1 MIEPITIKK
10 AGPIQGVIIV
20 LINML
25 PMMAIVALMPVVPAI
40 VENFKD
46 IPHITTWAPLV
57 LSAPGLCIA
66 LVSPYA
72 GVLVDKFGRRRLLI
86 ATMILYGI
94 GGLIPF
100 FVNSFPALMGG
111 RLLLGVGEAFVMTLA
126 NVLLGDYFS
135 VKARNW
141 WLVVQSV
148 AGSACGTLLLYTSG
162 QLAASGWQYPFLV
175 YSAALVFA
183 LLAWLF
189 IFEPFEKTTLV
200 KNADKVK
207 MPLSLI
213 TKLCITT
220 LVASTIWFVYT
231 LQFSLALDEMGFKDR
246 KELGKIFA
254 AASIA
259 VPIGSLL
266 FKFLSSRAIGV
277 QLLIMA
283 TLIGTGLLGIGLSHT
298 KTFVMI
304 FATIQQ
310 LGCGMTMPVLIGW
323 GLNTLPPEFRGRGMG
338 FWSSAFFLGQFISP
352 LVVTGVKNMAGSL
365 LNAFVVFGI
374 LCIALGIINYLF
386 SKNKNV
392 SLAENEMAVH

>member
-1 MIEPITIKK
+1 MITTSQPRQ
-10 AGPIQGVIIV
+10 AGAIQGIIIV

-86 ATMILYGI
+86 ATMILYGV

-135 VKARNW
+135 VKARTW

-148 AGSACGTLLLYTSG
+148 AGSACGTFLLYASG
-162 QLAASGWQYPFLV
+162 QLAAKGWQYPFLV

-183 LLAWLF
+183 LLSWLF
-189 IFEPFEKTTLV
+189 IFEPFEKTSIV
-200 KNADKVK
+200 KNEAKVK

-213 TKLCITT
+213 TKLCVTT

-266 FKFLSSRAIGV
+266 FKFLSKCSIAV

-283 TLIGTGLLGIGLSHT
+283 TLIGTGLLGIGLFHT
-298 KTFVMI
+298 KTSVMI

-352 LVVTGVKNMAGSL
+352 LVVTGVKTVAGSL
-365 LNAFVVFGI
+365 LNAFVFFGI
-374 LCIALGIINYLF
+374 LCVALGLINYLL
-386 SKNKNV
+386 SKNTRHLGV
-392 SLAENEMAVH
+392 PSEIAH